1 MKKRILII
9 EDDPSIGLG
18 LRLNLEKEGYEVT
31 LATDGQRGL
40 DLTREVQPALII
52 LDLMLPNRNGF
63 EILHELR
70 AEQKSVTPIIVLSA
84 RTAEMDK
91 VASLEL
97 GAEDFVAK
105 PFSLAE
111 LLARV
116 RGTLKRAE
124 RENVPSSWN
133 NATGVD
139 IEIDVERRLVR
150 LRGKLIELTHT
161 EFDVLHCLAKAQGR
175 VLSREEIFRAVWG
188 ATHHGTPRTV
198 DNFMQQLRAKLEDDP
213 TDPKRLVTVRGAG
226 YRMVEAHETPRS

>member
-40 DLTREVQPALII
+40 DLTREVHPALII

-70 AEQKSVTPIIVLSA
+70 AEQNSVTPIIVLSA

-124 RENVPSSWN
+124 RENVPSSS
-133 NATGVD
+133 THSTDVE

-226 YRMVEAHETPRS
+226 YRMVEAHEPQRN